1 MSEKGGLA
9 YKYKEKRDVI
19 ASKLKKS
26 RIWMDNNYY
35 KNITQE
41 QRDTYDKE
49 VNKANKL
56 IKERDILTGK
66 YRNEAGDLQI
76 SVYGMTNVHEF
87 CAESFTAYFLGK
99 DSRNNKY
106 VQEVGKL
113 IDEAYKK

>member
-49 VNKANKL
+49 VNRYNKL
-56 IKERDILTGK
+56 IKERDILTDK
-66 YRNEAGDLQI
+66 YRKEAKDLQI
-76 SVYGMTNVHEF
+76 SVYGMSNVHEF
-87 CAESFTAYFLGK
+87 VAESFTCHFLGK
-99 DSRNNKY
+99 SSRSNKY
-106 VQEVGKL
+106 IEEVGKL